1 MCLLLKGRDLR
12 MNCLESRI
20 AADGVALPGNILKV
34 DSFLNHQIDVKLLRE
49 MGREFYGLFKDK
61 QNIINKILTV
71 EASGIAIACYVAE
84 QFDCPLVFAKKG
96 KRKNV
101 GPDVLTAEVFSFTK
115 GETYQVAVSRKYIGP
130 GDHILIIDD
139 FLANGQAVLGLS
151 EICKNAGAVV
161 EGAGIAVTKVF
172 QQGERLLKE
181 AGIDV
186 RSLAAVESM
195 EDGNIVFRSSDA

>member
-1 MCLLLKGRDLR
+1 MTLLWKGRDFG

-20 AADGVALPGNILKV
+20 AADGVVLPGNILKV

-49 MGREFYGLFKDK
+49 MGREFYELFKDK
-61 QNIINKILTV
+61 QKDINKILTV

-96 KRKNV
+96 QHKNV

-115 GETYQVAVSRKYIGP
+115 GQTYEIAVSSKYIAP
-130 GDHILIIDD
+130 GDRILIIDD
-139 FLANGQAVLGLS
+139 FLANGQAVLGLDS
-151 EICKNAGAVV
+151 ICKEAGAVV
-161 EGAGIAVTKVF
+161 EGAGIAVTKAF
-172 QQGERLLKE
+172 QQGEQLLKD

-186 RSLAAVESM
+186 RSLAVIESM
-195 EDGNIVFRSSDA
+195 DGGVIKFRQ